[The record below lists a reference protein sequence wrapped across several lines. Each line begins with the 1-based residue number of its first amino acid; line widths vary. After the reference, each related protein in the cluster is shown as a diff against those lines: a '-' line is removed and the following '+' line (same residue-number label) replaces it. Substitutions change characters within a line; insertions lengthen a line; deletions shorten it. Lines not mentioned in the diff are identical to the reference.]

1 VICRGNR
8 RQRIFADDFD
18 RDRYLWLLAAVCRA
32 GRWRVLAYC
41 LMTNHVHLVLET
53 PEDTLSR
60 GMQVMSGRYA
70 QAFNSRHGYLGH
82 LFQGRFHAELV
93 EYAGYGLELARYVDL
108 NPVRA
113 GAAKRAAAWRWSS
126 YRAHVGLEQPRPFH
140 DACWAPSQLA
150 LDPQQARRAYAQF
163 VETGLGLGKPI
174 PPEAQAR
181 SLLSQPDMSRGLTPG
196 HVRRGQVLG
205 GGSGAGQPRP

>member
-1 VICRGNR
+1 MICRGNR